1 MISVNSFQSM
11 GAVDGPGV
19 RFVVFLQGCNLRC
32 KYCHN
37 PETLDVKEEN
47 LYSAKDILSKV
58 NRVKN
63 YIFDKGGVT
72 FSGGEPLLQA
82 GKLIDVFRTLKDEGY
97 HIALDTNGSILN
109 DDVKT
114 LMEYTDLVL
123 LDMKMPTDKKYM
135 EFTGQGINKPY
146 DFFNYLV
153 KINKDVWIRQVIIKG
168 VNDNNENISF
178 LKELKKNKNV
188 KKIELL
194 PFRKL
199 CVSKYEQ
206 LKIPFL
212 MKDFEETDNETIKKL
227 YNQL

>member
-135 EFTGQGINKPY
+135 EFT
-146 DFFNYLV
+146 
-153 KINKDVWIRQVIIKG
+153 R
-168 VNDNNENISF
+168 
-178 LKELKKNKNV
+178 
-188 KKIELL
+188 
-194 PFRKL
+194 
-199 CVSKYEQ
+199 
-206 LKIPFL
+206 
-212 MKDFEETDNETIKKL
+212 
-227 YNQL
+227 

>member
-135 EFTGQGINKPY
+135 EFTGSDINKPY